1 MKLIING
8 VPPWDGEY
16 EFDSFSSGTNREYHR
31 IKEISGVRAG
41 EFIEALGAGD
51 TGAWVGWAVVVLA
64 RHGKNATPDEFW
76 DAPENAI
83 DWKQDEAADADP
95 PTQPESGSESTENAD
110 SSGPSSKDGSV

>member
-1 MKLIING
+1 MGNRVKLIING

-16 EFDSFSSGTNREYHR
+16 EFESFSDGTNREYHR

-64 RHGKNATPDEFW
+64 RHGKTASPDEFW
-76 DAPENAI
+76 DAPEDAI
-83 DWKQDEAADADP
+83 NWKLDEADDADP
-95 PTQPESGSESTENAD
+95 PTQPQSDEG
-110 SSGPSSKDGSV
+110 